1 MPAVESARTSGAA
14 RAARTIDELVFLPG
28 SWRGLAADNTCVK
41 GVRAS
46 SLDQALRLIGQGQV
60 ATVFGLLR
68 PGVVAVDVDM
78 VRGEAVVG
86 DLVAWCV
93 QVDVWHVVRR
103 SGREGHAHVLIVVGD
118 RRDELVD
125 FCERLRV
132 SYGVSGTR
140 IDVRE
145 GHKGLRPLSA
155 PHRSGATPPLPAGLA
170 RAARALPAALRGLPP
185 ATAPTTA
192 PARAGV
198 ASLVARPLPRSIKAR
213 DLPADWADY
222 FAAGIPPAQVAG
234 WSDAS
239 RSTVESTATWQ
250 MAAAGWG
257 AERAW
262 LAISQAHPRA
272 FTKARA
278 KGRRWWTATV
288 WNRKVEDL
296 TADPPPPAQRH
307 SPDPEL
313 VRRIA
318 AHRAAWEAVWVARYP
333 DPRRH
338 TLRRV
343 LDVLL
348 DRMTRTANPR
358 VPCPQRDLVLD
369 TGLSRP
375 TVTAALTVLHDDGWI
390 VLERSFAPRSDRPE
404 DRSHHAVLPERP
416 PTGSPTGRGLSDSLP
431 PSSSTPQPPCT
442 PAALQL
448 AAHLGPRLWHLYLA
462 LRSRPDPTSPADVA
476 YRAGWTDR
484 PSPGLLSARTDRT
497 VAAGLDRLATAGLV
511 ECDAHGRWS
520 ALDLEQASDHT
531 RSAAEDDHQQRQVV
545 IDTERAAYAQV
556 RDGKGTWDR
565 QREAALRRAAV
576 ARELG
581 AQRWW
586 QSLDPIE
593 REHRRHEWSQRY
605 RSLPPAQQA
614 QVKTRLAERRQLAG
628 ALSEDQLHQ
637 TWIAS
642 IDQADYH
649 ARSAERTRWFRSLDL
664 GTQRE
669 LVARW
674 EAHRDRWG
682 IQRRPHSPTPLTL
695 ATPPAEAAAIGLL
708 ERELGALAYVDLTP
722 DRRQIA

>member
-1 MPAVESARTSGAA
+1 MSAVESARTSGAA
-14 RAARTIDELVFLPG
+14 RAARTIDELVFRPG

-78 VRGEAVVG
+78 ARGEAVVG
-86 DLVAWCV
+86 DMVAWCV
-93 QVDVWHVVRR
+93 EVGVWHVVRR
-103 SGREGHAHVLIVVGD
+103 SGREGHAHVLVVVGD
-118 RRDELVD
+118 RRDELVG

-155 PHRSGATPPLPAGLA
+155 PHRSGVTPPLPAGLA

-318 AHRAAWEAVWVARYP
+318 AHRDAWEAVWVARYP

-390 VLERSFAPRSDRPE
+390 VLERSFSPGSDRPE

-416 PTGSPTGRGLSDSLP
+416 PTGS
-431 PSSSTPQPPCT
+431 
-442 PAALQL
+442 
-448 AAHLGPRLWHLYLA
+448 LY
-462 LRSRPDPTSPADVA
+462 
-476 YRAGWTDR
+476 G
-484 PSPGLLSARTDRT
+484 
-497 VAAGLDRLATAGLV
+497 
-511 ECDAHGRWS
+511 
-520 ALDLEQASDHT
+520 
-531 RSAAEDDHQQRQVV
+531 
-545 IDTERAAYAQV
+545 
-556 RDGKGTWDR
+556 
-565 QREAALRRAAV
+565 
-576 ARELG
+576 
-581 AQRWW
+581 
-586 QSLDPIE
+586 
-593 REHRRHEWSQRY
+593 
-605 RSLPPAQQA
+605 
-614 QVKTRLAERRQLAG
+614 
-628 ALSEDQLHQ
+628 
-637 TWIAS
+637 
-642 IDQADYH
+642 
-649 ARSAERTRWFRSLDL
+649 
-664 GTQRE
+664 
-669 LVARW
+669 
-674 EAHRDRWG
+674 
-682 IQRRPHSPTPLTL
+682 
-695 ATPPAEAAAIGLL
+695 
-708 ERELGALAYVDLTP
+708 
-722 DRRQIA
+722 